1 MSVDIRKQLDLHPYS
16 DKNVVQKPVV
26 QTQPQVQPPADEEKS
41 NAAKWMIGL
50 TATAAIVLGGLYAA
64 KHGHLGKNAEKFAK
78 KLFGESVNE
87 TKAGNTAASTG
98 ATKPPS
104 IAPAL
109 AFVTP
114 ALVRGKI
121 KNPKLKL
128 NDFIQELEKSNFS
141 FKKFENIDSI
151 PGTHIKLSSGEGI
164 EPWTFRFDPDGVL
177 SSIRKTISET
187 EETVYRFENNVL
199 SRIERTIQSGIPDK
213 PLKHIVEFTENGKF
227 KSKFF
232 EINDGFKN
240 LPVNSKA
247 FSAFKPAEFVEAY
260 IPRTSSFF
268 KYAVDDLNT
277 VQRSLNRTGSGNSSI
292 TIDNIL
298 APIRKTYENS
308 EKLKVMPKEKLT
320 RALELV
326 LNDEKF
332 AAPIAKLIEQDMGD
346 AKGVSTKTLAYLVEN
361 YSSKLKALG
370 IKKPEQ
376 FEAVAKPLNKCS
388 KKDFI
393 ALLGSRDAV
402 HKKLPGCFDDYGM
415 LDVEYLSSLPGFSHV
430 KNNMT
435 PFDILQDLAK

>member
-26 QTQPQVQPPADEEKS
+26 QTQPQVQQPADEEKS

-87 TKAGNTAASTG
+87 TKAG
-98 ATKPPS
+98 
-104 IAPAL
+104 
-109 AFVTP
+109 TP

-199 SRIERTIQSGIPDK
+199 SGIERTIQSGIPDK

-308 EKLKVMPKEKLT
+308 EKLKVIYKEKLI
-320 RALELV
+320 RALELT

-388 KKDFI
+388 KQDFI

>member
-26 QTQPQVQPPADEEKS
+26 QTQPQVQQPADEEKS

-78 KLFGESVNE
+78 KLFAESVNE

-232 EINDGFKN
+232 N
-240 LPVNSKA
+240 
-247 FSAFKPAEFVEAY
+247 
-260 IPRTSSFF
+260 
-268 KYAVDDLNT
+268 
-277 VQRSLNRTGSGNSSI
+277 GS
-292 TIDNIL
+292 
-298 APIRKTYENS
+298 
-308 EKLKVMPKEKLT
+308 
-320 RALELV
+320 
-326 LNDEKF
+326 
-332 AAPIAKLIEQDMGD
+332 
-346 AKGVSTKTLAYLVEN
+346 
-361 YSSKLKALG
+361 
-370 IKKPEQ
+370 
-376 FEAVAKPLNKCS
+376 
-388 KKDFI
+388 
-393 ALLGSRDAV
+393 
-402 HKKLPGCFDDYGM
+402 
-415 LDVEYLSSLPGFSHV
+415 
-430 KNNMT
+430 
-435 PFDILQDLAK
+435 